1 MSDLS
6 ISSAAALTAA
16 TLASGDLVPI
26 LDVSASAGSKASRIT
41 ADELAKWTGGGAF
54 NVKRFGAKG
63 DARRVDDAVTTGSG
77 TTITSATA
85 AFTAA
90 DVGKQIWGISAGGIL
105 RLDTTTIAS
114 VTNSTTIV
122 VTDAAAGSATG
133 VTLILG
139 TDDTA
144 ALQAAT
150 AAAKAVSARGTIY
163 APAGGYIFSELPFDF
178 GESAVVHAACG
189 LLGDGSNCT
198 VFYPSPD
205 YDFGSVAS
213 NNGIFARFDGY
224 GREGH
229 IEGVRVEGHAL
240 SFSGGGSHW
249 ILSDSGNGTTLR
261 DVRVE
266 GLKGFTGH
274 LLLVSADFLVDRCHF
289 EGNGYLG
296 IQVGGGGGTI
306 LNTYTGN
313 HAYFGLYVSSVAG
326 ESNTGIHLSVVGG
339 IIDECTYESCY
350 ISGSK
355 DVKFTNVR
363 FFGPVTKYACVV
375 DGTSK
380 ARFVNCE
387 VIDYGNTGNRGGLQV
402 LSGGV
407 AFVTACR
414 FHGCGT
420 LYGINNAGT
429 VYDGGNNETNSKTGS
444 AISASP
450 AL

>member
-16 TLASGDLVPI
+16 TLASGDLVPV
-26 LDVSASAGSKASRIT
+26 LDISASTGSKGSRIT
-41 ADELAKWTGGGAF
+41 ADEFANWLGGNVF

-63 DARRVDDAVTTGSG
+63 DARRVDDGVTIGSN
-77 TTITSATA
+77 TKVTSATA
-85 AFTAA
+85 SWTSA

-105 RLDTTTIAS
+105 RLARTTIAA
-114 VTNSTTIV
+114 V
-122 VTDAAAGSATG
+122 VSATEITLTSASATSASG
-133 VTLILG
+133 VTLVWG
-139 TDDTA
+139 TNDTD

-150 AAAKAVSARGTIY
+150 AAAKAMPTRGAIY
-163 APAGGYIFSELPFDF
+163 APAGGYIFTALPFDF
-178 GESAVVHAACG
+178 GETAVHPACS
-189 LLGDGSNCT
+189 LIGDGSNCT

-205 YDFGSVAS
+205 YSFAS
-213 NNGIFARFDGY
+213 TTSNTGMFARFDSEC
-224 GREGH
+224 REGS
-229 IEGVRVEGHAL
+229 IEGVRVEGHSYSMAG
-240 SFSGGGSHW
+240 SGYW
-249 ILSDSGNGTTLR
+249 IISDASSGATFR

-266 GLKGFTGH
+266 NLKGFTGH
-274 LLLVSADFLVDRCHF
+274 LILNSTDFLVDRCHF
-289 EGNGYLG
+289 EGAGYLG
-296 IQVGGGGGTI
+296 VQVGGGGVFQ
-306 LNTYTGN
+306 NSYTGN

-339 IIDECTYESCY
+339 IIDECTNESCY

-363 FFGPVTKYACVV
+363 FFGPVGKYACAV

-420 LYGINNAGT
+420 LYGINNSGT

>member
-26 LDVSASAGSKASRIT
+26 LDVSASTGSKASRIT
-41 ADELAKWTGGGAF
+41 ADEFANWLGGNVF

-63 DARRVDDAVTTGSG
+63 DARRVDDGVTLISNVK
-77 TTITSATA
+77 ITSATA
-85 AFTAA
+85 NFTDA

-105 RLDTTTIAS
+105 RLARTTIAS
-114 VTNSTTIV
+114 VVSSTEVNVTSNSS
-122 VTDAAAGSATG
+122 GSASA
-133 VTLILG
+133 VTLIIG
-139 TDDTA
+139 TDDTD

-150 AAAKAVSARGTIY
+150 TAAKAANARGTIRV
-163 APAGGYIFSELPFDF
+163 PAGGYIFTELPFDF
-178 GESAVVHAACG
+178 NETAVHAACS
-189 LLGDGSNCT
+189 LVGDGSNCT

-205 YDFGSVAS
+205 YSFAS
-213 NNGIFARFDGY
+213 TTSNTGMFARFDSEC
-224 GREGH
+224 REGR
-229 IEGVRVEGHAL
+229 IEGVRVEGQAY
-240 SFSGGGSHW
+240 SMSGSGYLV
-249 ILSDSGNGTTLR
+249 ISDAGNGLTLR
-261 DVRVE
+261 DVRIEHVR
-266 GLKGFTGH
+266 GLTAHVALNG
-274 LLLVSADFLVDRCHF
+274 ADFLVDRCHF
-289 EGNGYLG
+289 EGSSYLG
-296 IQVGGGGGTI
+296 VSVAGGGAI

-313 HAYFGLYVSSVAG
+313 HAYYGLYITSVPG
-326 ESNTGIHLSVVGG
+326 ESNTGLHLSVIGG
-339 IIDECTYESCY
+339 IIDECTNESCY
-350 ISGSK
+350 VNGSK

-363 FFGPVTKYACVV
+363 FFGPVGKYACAV

-387 VIDYGNTGNRGGLQV
+387 VIDYVNTGNRGGLQV

-429 VYDGGNNETNSKTGS
+429 VYDGGNNEANSKTGS

-450 AL
+450 SL